1 MPNAGQVSVPSR
13 SVCCSEPEDGALK
26 MRDVSRLMRF
36 AVLLCASTTMIV
48 GLAPLAAC
56 ARPDGAGP
64 ELSGHQPDTTPSLG
78 VSVPPPASNP
88 PTDTP
93 PRPDLAPPPLDIP
106 DLPVVSDEAAREEAS
121 RLAVLM
127 KHNIKG
133 FSTYTPER
141 RRAFLTLAK
150 EQVTQANMPISR
162 PQLIMVVDRNEQI
175 QHLDYVLA
183 LPDAP
188 WESLGGTPV
197 STGTTGRKYYYITPV
212 GVFQNTADRLG
223 YRAEGTKNKNGI
235 RGIGA
240 KGSRVW
246 DMGWQTAMKGW
257 LPRHETGQIRLEI
270 HATDPQFLEWR
281 LGHPASEGCIR
292 IPATMNKFMDHY
304 GLIDALYEQAAS
316 YDPRF
321 QALLPKDR
329 QPTPIAGDLVVVVDS
344 GPLTEP
350 KIDPIA
356 DKRPLP

>member
-1 MPNAGQVSVPSR
+1 MNDVYR
-13 SVCCSEPEDGALK
+13 SMTVRAL
-26 MRDVSRLMRF
+26 
-36 AVLLCASTTMIV
+36 ASNPRW
-48 GLAPLAAC
+48 LALALGVATAMTPPVAC
-56 ARPDGAGP
+56 ARTTTTPP
-64 ELSGHQPDTTPSLG
+64 EVPTARPDTSSLG
-78 VSVPPPASNP
+78 TSVPPSASNP
-88 PTDTP
+88 PTDVVP
-93 PRPDLAPPPLDIP
+93 AAEAPAVTVPPL
-106 DLPVVSDEAAREEAS
+106 PVLSDDAAREEAS

-127 KHNIKG
+127 KRTVKG
-133 FSTYTPER
+133 FSTFTPER
-141 RRAFLTLAK
+141 RKTFLTTAK
-150 EQVTQANMPISR
+150 TQVEQSGFPIAR
-162 PQLIMVVDRNEQI
+162 PQLIMVVDRNEHVQR
-175 QHLDYVLA
+175 LDYILA

-188 WESLGGTPV
+188 WESLGGVPV

-212 GVFQNTADRLG
+212 GVFQNNADRLG
-223 YRAEGTKNKNGI
+223 YRAEGTKNKFGI

-304 GLIDALYEQAAS
+304 GLIDVLYEQAAS
-316 YDPRF
+316 YDDRF
-321 QALLPKDR
+321 KALLPKDR
-329 QPTPIAGDLVVVVDS
+329 QPTPIAGDLVVVIDS